1 MFEKIFFIFSVALL
15 AYAIPYYS
23 LIIVNLVRGHRDLF
37 QKNDIIINAIL
48 AISLSLLVAF
58 TIWLFFDTSELF
70 LMGGVFL
77 FIVATIRNDTN
88 ALIEYINYEE
98 GVDDI
103 DVNTIG
109 CNR

>member
-1 MFEKIFFIFSVALL
+1 MFEKIFFVFSVALL

-23 LIIVNLVRGHRDLF
+23 LIVINLVRAHRDLF

-48 AISLSLLVAF
+48 AILMSSLIAF
-58 TIWLFFDTSELF
+58 SIWLFFDMSELF

-98 GVDDI
+98 GIGDI
-103 DVNTIG
+103 DDNTVSF
-109 CNR
+109 NR